1 MQVHRL
7 DILDKY
13 LKSPDSAIDKEL
25 ENLLFIYVP
34 EMGKCS
40 GQLIKISYNIMR
52 PWLKKFISDNNINDA
67 NGKPYNLNSHQFRR
81 TLGTDM
87 HSKGIEINIIQKV
100 LGHSFA
106 TTTNQYYVDAK
117 DKERE
122 CPQFESRASLPKA
135 FDWNRSK
142 LYPFLRRWN
151 ISDKYGDVY
160 YFSSHSF
167 RPTFVRELIKKG
179 IKIGFIQKQFDHTTI
194 EMTCH
199 YLQLEEDEIKGI
211 YSEMLLI
218 PESKIAGIR
227 ANEIKQ
233 ELSSMFEGKTSIE
246 IQEITKDLVS
256 SMQFNTLPTGVC
268 LYDVRRGNCT
278 DGDGCFMYNCP
289 NYLTEIQFYPLLKKE
304 LEVLE
309 LEMRRYKEQ
318 GRERDFQRQYI
329 KWKYLKPLVDGLEI
343 QL

>member
-1 MQVHRL
+1 MIVKISKTEKGEAVPHKVYVNDLVVKTVSELEEATKQLRRNYVEWL
-7 DILDKY
+7 NNKIESIKNTKISDVDKR
-13 LKSPDSAIDKEL
+13 KEIDKL
-25 ENLLFIYVP
+25 LQNDISDYLFI
-34 EMGKCS
+34 S
-40 GQLIKISYNIMR
+40 
-52 PWLKKFISDNNINDA
+52 
-67 NGKPYNLNSHQFRR
+67 
-81 TLGTDM
+81 
-87 HSKGIEINIIQKV
+87 
-100 LGHSFA
+100 
-106 TTTNQYYVDAK
+106 
-117 DKERE
+117 E